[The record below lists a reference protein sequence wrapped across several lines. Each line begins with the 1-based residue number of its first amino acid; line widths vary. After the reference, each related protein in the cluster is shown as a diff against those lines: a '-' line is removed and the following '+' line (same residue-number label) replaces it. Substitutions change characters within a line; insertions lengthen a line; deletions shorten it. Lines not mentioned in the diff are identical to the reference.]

1 MKAMITLLV
10 IFVVIAAL
18 VSVLWAVCRQ
28 ERLDELEE
36 DLEAKSLALD
46 ERANRIAADE
56 AAVRELNIQLRG
68 ELKRLGIINDES
80 PSGDGG

>member
-1 MKAMITLLV
+1 MITLLV

-18 VSVLWAVCRQ
+18 VSVLWAVHRQ
-28 ERLDELEE
+28 DELDER
-36 DLEAKSLALD
+36 EAELTAQSLALD

-56 AAVRELNIQLRG
+56 AAVRELSIQLRG

-80 PSGDGG
+80 PSGDGK

>member
-1 MKAMITLLV
+1 MITLLV
-10 IFVVIAAL
+10 IFVDIAAL
-18 VSVLWAVCRQ
+18 VSVLWAVYRQ

-36 DLEAKSLALD
+36 ELEAKSLALD

-56 AAVRELNIQLRG
+56 AAVRELSIQLRV

-80 PSGDGG
+80 PSGDGK

>member
-10 IFVVIAAL
+10 IFVDIAAI

-36 DLEAKSLALD
+36 ELEAQSLALD

-56 AAVRELNIQLRG
+56 AAVRELNLQLRG
-68 ELKRLGIINDES
+68 ELKRLGIIKDES